1 MGQMEQRATG
11 PRIDAKTGLTL
22 PLSASLDWQDLAR
35 HRAMVGLELEVL
47 AKKFDRFGWERDSG
61 TPVHDRMITDWMD
74 ALQDFT
80 LDEIQAACRACV
92 IADPKR
98 MPNEGAVLGRIMDAR
113 RLHVAALP
121 RPAEPPRFSANA
133 VPVQD
138 RRAAAAR
145 IFAETGFAKRIGGG
159 A

>member
-1 MGQMEQRATG
+1 MTTALSASLPTD
-11 PRIDAKTGLTL
+11 PKTGLTL
-22 PLSASLDWQDLAR
+22 PLTRSLASPDLAK
-35 HRAMVGLELEVL
+35 HRAMIGIELEVL
-47 AKKFDRFGWERDSG
+47 AKKFDRFGWERDRNS
-61 TPVHDRMITDWMD
+61 PSHDRIVSDWMD
-74 ALQDFT
+74 ALQDYP
-80 LDEIQAACRACV
+80 LAEVRAACRACV
-92 IADPKR
+92 VDDPKR